1 MDSPTSIT
9 VPIPSF
15 LSTPAMLFNL
25 VAGLPA
31 RAPFPGPSSSPGASH
46 HLPNNNALSLRKTPP
61 APAPLTPVQSVR
73 RVQHPHAT
81 PSPHTELKLATECAE
96 CGTRVAVEVPRWIVD
111 AMEGQN
117 GYTCD
122 GRCSYGEQGDGT
134 GDGKAAEWRE
144 SIVGGAVGVARAVR
158 ASPIPA
164 IVFTFFKAFVA
175 FAIYL
180 DSRFSLHQR
189 LAVLIAAFFE
199 GLVEVEKE
207 LGLLKNAGEGL
218 SIGWEAL
225 VKGVIAFGKGDGSPS
240 QARAPHE
247 PTPYGAGRA
256 QSRALA
262 TQQHHLEYFNSPS
275 AHPHSFPPS
284 PAASRTPS
292 SHHYP
297 VDPSF
302 QAPHSYEDNRMRTT
316 TNTDS
321 GDEDTP
327 VERHMPRRQQ
337 SSSLLSATRSDDRDR
352 LQSPRSLRRIPFS
365 SPMLQASYRAS
376 ALVPTGSNSSTGLL
390 APILTTRTDAAPS
403 FYQDN
408 DHRYAVEASA
418 SGYEGR
424 RARASGQP
432 VMTRQRSRSGPE
444 GVQFGAEVHEDP
456 LLHQRGWAGKTVLG
470 WADKLMSRAGE

>member
-1 MDSPTSIT
+1 MDSPTTSIT

-25 VAGLPA
+25 VASLPA
-31 RAPFPGPSSSPGASH
+31 RGPFPALSSSPGASH
-46 HLPNNNALSLRKTPP
+46 KPNNSALSLRKTPP
-61 APAPLTPVQSVR
+61 APAPFTPVQSGR
-73 RVQHPHAT
+73 RVQHHHPT
-81 PSPHTELKLATECAE
+81 PSPHTELKLATECAA

-111 AMEGQN
+111 AMEGQS
-117 GYTCD
+117 GDLCD
-122 GRCSYGEQGDGT
+122 GSCRYDEQGG
-134 GDGKAAEWRE
+134 GNGHGKAAEWRE

-180 DSRFSLHQR
+180 DGRFSLHQR
-189 LAVLIAAFFE
+189 LAVLIATFFE

-207 LGLLKNAGEGL
+207 LGLLRNAGEGL

-225 VKGVIAFGKGDGSPS
+225 VKGVIALGKGDPPPS

-247 PTPYGAGRA
+247 PAPYAAGRA
-256 QSRALA
+256 PPHAL
-262 TQQHHLEYFNSPS
+262 TSQQLHLHHLEYFNSPS

-302 QAPHSYEDNRMRTT
+302 QASHSYDDSRVRTT

-321 GDEDTP
+321 GDEDTL
-327 VERHMPRRQQ
+327 VETHASRMQHSP
-337 SSSLLSATRSDDRDR
+337 SSSSAARMENRDR
-352 LQSPRSLRRIPFS
+352 LDSPRPLRRMPFS
-365 SPMLQASYRAS
+365 SPMLQTSYLAS
-376 ALVPTGSNSSTGLL
+376 AAVPTRSNPSNGLL
-390 APILTTRTDAAPS
+390 SPITAAPS
-403 FYQDN
+403 FYPHDE
-408 DHRYAVEASA
+408 HGYAVEASA

-424 RARASGQP
+424 RAGAGGQT
-432 VMTRQRSRSGPE
+432 VVTRQRSRSGPE
-444 GVQFGAEVHEDP
+444 GGQFGGEVEEDP
-456 LLHQRGWAGKTVLG
+456 LLRQRGWAGKTVLG
-470 WADKLMSRAGE
+470 WADKLMSRAE